1 MKNQPLVVAVTAEK
15 DEANTTYFI
24 LTALNE
30 LHIDFD
36 NIGKL
41 EEAGPLLDRLM
52 RLAYEAAPKI

>member
-1 MKNQPLVVAVTAEK
+1 MKNQPLAVAVTAGK
-15 DEANTTYFI
+15 NEANTTYFI

-41 EEAGPLLDRLM
+41 SEAGPLLDRLM
-52 RLAYEAAPKI
+52 RLAYEVNPDV

>member
-1 MKNQPLVVAVTAEK
+1 MKNQPLAVAVTAEK

-41 EEAGPLLDRLM
+41 AEAGPLLDRLM
-52 RLAYEAAPKI
+52 RLAYEAGPDV